1 MAKEITSPGQ
11 LMEMV
16 SAFRI
21 SRIILSAFELDIFT
35 ILKHQ
40 ALTSA
45 EAAAKLKMDPRSTD
59 RFMNAVVAIG
69 LLNKTGGRFRNTAF
83 SAKYL
88 VRGEP
93 DCLESLG
100 HQNNVWRTWNTLTEA
115 VRQGKSVAVD
125 EPIGDRED
133 AWLEPFIAA
142 MHVRGVPQSREI
154 ADMLDFSGVK
164 SILDVGGGSG
174 AFTFEFLRRCENAKG
189 VVFDLP
195 AVVPITQKY
204 IAKAGM
210 ENNVTTLPGDYL
222 KDEFGSGYDL
232 IFVSAVIHINSPEEN
247 EKLVRKCADALNPD
261 GQLVILDHLMNDD
274 RTEPTVGAIFALNM
288 LVGTFHG
295 DTYTEN
301 QVRNWMAEAGLKN
314 LTRKDSKQGTS
325 LLTGRK

>member
-11 LMEMV
+11 LMELV

-21 SRIILSAFELDIFT
+21 SRIILSAYELDIFT
-35 ILKHQ
+35 ILADHPL
-40 ALTSA
+40 ASV
-45 EAAAKLKMDPRSTD
+45 EVAANLKMDPRATD
-59 RFMNAVVAIG
+59 RFMNAVVSIG
-69 LLNKTGGRFRNTAF
+69 LLTKTAGRFQNTAF

-88 VRGEP
+88 VKGEP

-100 HQNNVWRTWNTLTEA
+100 HQVNVWRTWHTLTEA
-115 VRQGKSVAVD
+115 VRAGKSVAVD

-142 MHVRGVPQSREI
+142 MHVRGVPQSKEV
-154 ADMLDFSGVK
+154 ADMIDFSGVR

-174 AFTFEFLRRCENAKG
+174 AFTFEFVRRCGNAKG

-195 AVVPITQKY
+195 AVVPLTQKY

-210 ENNVTTLPGDYL
+210 EKIVTTLPGDYL
-222 KDEFGSGYDL
+222 LDEFGSGYDL

-247 EKLVRKCADALNPD
+247 EKLIRKCASALNPH

-274 RTEPTVGAIFALNM
+274 RTEPAVGAIFALNM

-295 DTYTEN
+295 DTYTETE
-301 QVRNWMAEAGLKN
+301 VRNWMSDAGLKE
-314 LTRKDSKQGTS
+314 LVRKDSKQGTS